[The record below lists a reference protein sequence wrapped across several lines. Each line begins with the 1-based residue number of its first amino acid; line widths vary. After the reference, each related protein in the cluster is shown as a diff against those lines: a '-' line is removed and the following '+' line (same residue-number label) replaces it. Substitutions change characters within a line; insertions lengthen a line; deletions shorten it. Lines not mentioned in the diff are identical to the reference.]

1 MRTAVRVF
9 AVVFSFA
16 AGACGR
22 GTPSPSPA
30 AEATVAAPSTTPSA
44 SATGTTAAKG
54 TLAIGERITRPIVP
68 LTEIAS
74 NPARYASQVVA
85 TSGKVTAVCQAM
97 GCWMEMQ
104 DESGQAHI
112 RMHGHQFFVPKTAS
126 GHIAR
131 VQATIVAHPG
141 ATACGNDCEEGAQ
154 PTSGHTL
161 AKVELDATGIE
172 LD

>member
-1 MRTAVRVF
+1 MRTAGRV
-9 AVVFSFA
+9 AVVLLSFA

-22 GTPSPSPA
+22 GTPSPSA
-30 AEATVAAPSTTPSA
+30 STEATAAAPSAAAGA
-44 SATGTTAAKG
+44 SSSTSKG
-54 TLAIGERITRPIVP
+54 TLAIGERITVPIVP
-68 LTEIAS
+68 LAEIAS

-85 TSGKVTAVCQAM
+85 TRGKVTAVCQEM

-104 DESGQAHI
+104 DESGQAHV

-126 GHIAR
+126 GHFAR

-141 ATACGNDCEEGAQ
+141 AAGEKDCEEGAK
-154 PTSGHTL
+154 PTAGRAL